1 MKTTIILAALLSVS
15 LVLTAGCG
23 CGGGGGDD
31 GIKNSVSNQMSELN
45 QIAVRV
51 NGKYDKLTAEEKKKF
66 QDAYGDE
73 VAVKSMLKQMANP
86 PNKKY
91 QKKD

>member
-1 MKTTIILAALLSVS
+1 
-15 LVLTAGCG
+15 
-23 CGGGGGDD
+23 
-31 GIKNSVSNQMSELN
+31 
-45 QIAVRV
+45 VRV